1 MIDMIC
7 ESEVSLV
14 VNGIQDRGR
23 GPQNFCSTPRSASIY
38 HRWYPVGYDHMICTS
53 RLQGYHP
60 HRYPIQV
67 ELFMFGLILAWRKR
81 QPGQFLI
88 DLQPLHSERCA
99 LLPFHSTIRT
109 LMYYTDVYDVHASG

>member
-60 HRYPIQV
+60 HRYPDPSRV
-67 ELFMFGLILAWRKR
+67 VYVWTYSRLEKTSAG
-81 QPGQFLI
+81 
-88 DLQPLHSERCA
+88 
-99 LLPFHSTIRT
+99 TIP
-109 LMYYTDVYDVHASG
+109 H